1 MADRLKRRTPNR
13 VRPWLR
19 RLACAAVALGC
30 AAGLSSCTRSYFRRA
45 ADKEVD
51 AVLCEKD
58 KYPQWGIQQYH
69 VYPDPLAR
77 FADPTDPDRPPMPPD
92 DPAAWDLAPHPQR
105 PILKGYAY
113 WQGTGYL
120 ELMRRWD
127 TENRARAEAAQV
139 ETEKKEQASSE
150 EEEPKLMGE
159 DKTFAQRAREI
170 DQNIDAELA
179 GPIPP
184 MPGDQRLDVSLE
196 APQPSKYPPFRLNLE
211 QITELGF
218 LNSPQFQTQR

>member
-69 VYPDPLAR
+69 VYPDPRAR

-92 DPAAWDLAPHPQR
+92 DPAAHDLSPNPQKPGKAGVAR
-105 PILKGYAY
+105 VEG
-113 WQGTGYL
+113 QGYL
-120 ELMRRWD
+120 QLLAQWD
-127 TENRARAEAAQV
+127 AENRAEAAKPAAQAQTEGQAAGQV
-139 ETEKKEQASSE
+139 PEKLAV
-150 EEEPKLMGE
+150 PP
-159 DKTFAQRAREI
+159 REV
-170 DQNIDAELA
+170 
-179 GPIPP
+179 PP
-184 MPGDQRLDVSLE
+184 PAPGDKPPAQPADKPEGAAR
-196 APQPSKYPPFRLNLE
+196 APD
-211 QITELGF
+211 G
-218 LNSPQFQTQR
+218 